1 MGKQSVNS
9 SPMSPEYFD
18 ITPKE
23 REFDDPSLTTI
34 LKALRIADA

>member
-1 MGKQSVNS
+1 
-9 SPMSPEYFD
+9 MSPEYFD